1 MRLMIRHNAE
11 IAHRLS
17 LTNGKCQQI
26 HGHGLQIEL
35 TLLNLSQ
42 DLTTGMAKDATGAL
56 LDFSDLKKKFR
67 KYIDEGF
74 DHHLLLNVDDPWA
87 RQLYPIEPTVAESE
101 ADYLPG
107 LVQVPGDPT
116 IENLAKWWAMWAA
129 SEFKCDTS
137 CRVDE
142 TNTNSAEVRAI
153 YGKREATVR

>member
-1 MRLMIRHNAE
+1 MIRHNAE

-17 LTNGKCQQI
+17 LTEGKCQQI

-42 DLTTGMAKDATGAL
+42 DRATGMAKDASGDL
-56 LDFSDLKKKFR
+56 LDFSDLKKRFR

-74 DHHLLLNVDDPWA
+74 DHHLLLNTEDPWA
-87 RQLYPIEPTVAESE
+87 GVFYLYDPVDNDPI
-101 ADYLPG
+101 DNKQLPG

-129 SEFKCDTS
+129 NEFKCDTS
-137 CRVDE
+137 CRIDE
-142 TNTNSAEVRAI
+142 TSTNSAEVRAI
-153 YGKREATVR
+153 YGKQEATVR